1 MFGKSQVDRA
11 LAAWSKGATRC
22 CGFLWLTA
30 SGLVPCAGPTLESYH
45 SAAGVEV
52 APLVTHTYFLQNK
65 LHRVYLALEEKVEE
79 CQSY

>member
-1 MFGKSQVDRA
+1 MFGKCQVDRA

-30 SGLVPCAGPTLESYH
+30 SGLVPCTGPTLESYH
-45 SAAGVEV
+45 SAAGVEDG
-52 APLVTHTYFLQNK
+52 PSCHPHPFLQNK